1 MIFTQHERV
10 MQMSSA
16 WEKWLPGVLA
26 IASIVFISGVASLTP
41 SQTVSSEDTFQSQSQ
56 QIVESAQ
63 SQVGTT
69 NQGLVLAAAGAA
81 SSAND
86 KSYLRDQWNPIHFK
100 PAIEHAKDSD
110 CLQCHQEV
118 LSSNT
123 SDASPAGLQKVN
135 TLAWYQTL
143 DTYEGEQMTF
153 HQRHITSPFIK
164 KVANMSCTTCHQG
177 NNPRDETG
185 ATAKDSPTDVTMRK
199 SVDPNICLKCHGQFP
214 NQVMGL
220 PGPWKESGAL
230 FQDNCMLC
238 HAAIRTH
245 RHQVNYLNA
254 EAIEKEA
261 ANSNDTCYGCH
272 GGRAWY
278 RISYPYARHAWPG
291 MGEAKPEWAKDR
303 PTESEERF
311 LIQSSTPTT
320 SK

>member
-1 MIFTQHERV
+1 
-10 MQMSSA
+10 MSSA

-26 IASIVFISGVASLTP
+26 LTSIVFISGVATFAPLQS
-41 SQTVSSEDTFQSQSQ
+41 VSMDDLNQSQNAQASENTQ
-56 QIVESAQ
+56 LQVSA
-63 SQVGTT
+63 STD
-69 NQGLVLAAAGAA
+69 GLVFAAAGAPA
-81 SSAND
+81 SSEK

-100 PAIEHAKDSD
+100 PAIEQAKDSD

-118 LSSNT
+118 LSTNT
-123 SDASPAGLQKVN
+123 RDESPAGLKKSN
-135 TLAWYQTL
+135 TLAWYQTVE
-143 DTYEGEQMTF
+143 TYEGEQQTF
-153 HQRHITSPFIK
+153 HQRHLTSTFIK

-185 ATAKDSPTDVTMRK
+185 FTAKDSPTDVTMRK

-214 NQVMGL
+214 FQVMGL
-220 PGPWKESGAL
+220 PGPWKDSGAL

-272 GGRAWY
+272 GARSWY

-291 MGEAKPEWAKDR
+291 MGEAKPDWAKDR
-303 PTESEERF
+303 PSESEARF

-320 SK
+320 KK